1 MTSACTL
8 FIAIL
13 LWLGYIHRPFSVM
26 TKSDPQL
33 VDTVERLQSAVNNL
47 QGLEGLCI
55 KVLVFLSALQ
65 QLCAC
70 RQ

>member
-1 MTSACTL
+1 
-8 FIAIL
+8 
-13 LWLGYIHRPFSVM
+13 M